1 METSWVQDQKENQKR
16 RKVCGAIVTAVSLE
30 TRRIDVRADVW
41 KQSLHKDVR
50 GTTNGEAMQGYIKTE
65 QSSGVGCF

>member
-1 METSWVQDQKENQKR
+1 M
-16 RKVCGAIVTAVSLE
+16 
-30 TRRIDVRADVW
+30 RADVW

-65 QSSGVGCF
+65 